1 MKPFIS
7 NTAQVKNYNTKIIKN
22 ALKGLSSGTKN
33 TISKITGLSVATCN
47 TILNELDA
55 SGEILE
61 VEIESSSSVGR
72 PAKAYKFNENYSYIC
87 CIYMIYE
94 NNKKILNYAIVNLL
108 GNIIEEKSLLKETID
123 YSEIEGLIEGLTLK
137 YPNIEGIGIGIPGVV
152 TKSNI
157 IDFCDIEELAGC
169 PLADQLTNKFRKCV
183 VIENDMN
190 LIAYGFYQAGEYEE
204 STSIAV
210 VSFFKDN
217 WPGSGI
223 IVDGHIIHGSTNF
236 AGEVSYLPFG
246 CTHEEQKKI
255 LSYREG
261 IIPIVSKTICSLSAI
276 INPQTI
282 IMTGTL
288 LTASLL
294 DEIHASVN
302 EIIPERHI
310 PQIILENNI
319 NKYYLNGLSSMTLET
334 LNN

>member
-1 MKPFIS
+1 MKPTVS

-22 ALKGLSSGTKN
+22 ALKALPSGTKN

-55 SGEILE
+55 SREILE

-87 CIYMIYE
+87 CLYMVYE

-108 GNIIEEKSLLKETID
+108 GTVMEEKSMEKETID
-123 YSEIEGLIEGLTLK
+123 YSEIENLIEILIAK

-152 TKSNI
+152 TKANI

-169 PLADQLTNKFRKCV
+169 PLAEQLTNKFDKSV

-190 LIAYGFYQAGEYEE
+190 LTAYGFYQAGEYEE
-204 STSIAV
+204 NTSIAV
-210 VSFFKDN
+210 ISFFKDN

-223 IVDGHIIHGSTNF
+223 IVDGHIIHGNTNF
-236 AGEVSYLPFG
+236 AGEVSYLPLG

-288 LTASLL
+288 LTDSLL
-294 DEIHASVN
+294 DEIQDSVS
-302 EIIPERHI
+302 EIIPKRHI
-310 PQIILENNI
+310 PQIILENNTL
-319 NKYYLNGLSSMTLET
+319 KYYLNGLSSITLEAI
-334 LNN
+334 NN

>member
-1 MKPFIS
+1 MKPIIS
-7 NTAQVKNYNTKIIKN
+7 NTAQVKNYNIKIIKN
-22 ALKGLSSGTKN
+22 ALKALPSGTKN

-55 SGEILE
+55 SREILE
-61 VEIESSSSVGR
+61 VESEYSSVGR
-72 PAKAYKFNENYSYIC
+72 PAKAYRFNENYSYIC

-94 NNKKILNYAIVNLL
+94 NNEKILNYAVTNLL
-108 GNIIEEKSLLKETID
+108 GNIIEEQSIIKETID
-123 YSEIEGLIEGLTLK
+123 SIVIEKLIEILVLK

-157 IDFCDIEELAGC
+157 IDFCDIEELSNCA
-169 PLADQLTNKFRKCV
+169 LAEQLTNKFGKYV

-217 WPGSGI
+217 LPGSGI
-223 IVDGHIIHGSTNF
+223 IVDGHIIHGNTNF

-246 CTHEEQKKI
+246 CTHEQQKEI
-255 LSYREG
+255 LKDRKG
-261 IIPIVSKTICSLSAI
+261 IIKIVSNTICSLAAV

-282 IMTGTL
+282 VIIGTI
-288 LTASLL
+288 LTDDILK
-294 DEIHASVN
+294 EICDSVD
-302 EIIPERHI
+302 EIIPKKHI
-310 PQIILENNI
+310 PQILLEHNVNN
-319 NKYYLNGLSSMTLET
+319 YYLNGLSSMTLES

>member
-1 MKPFIS
+1 MKPIIS
-7 NTAQVKNYNTKIIKN
+7 NTSQVKNYNIKIIKN
-22 ALKGLSSGTKN
+22 AFKALPSGTKN

-61 VEIESSSSVGR
+61 VDSQYSSVGR
-72 PAKAYKFNENYSYIC
+72 PAKAYRFNENYSYIC

-94 NNKKILNYAIVNLL
+94 NNEKILNYAVVNLL
-108 GNIIEEKSLLKETID
+108 GNIIEEQSIIEETID
-123 YSEIEGLIEGLTLK
+123 YDVIEKLVESLVFN

-152 TKSNI
+152 TKSNM
-157 IDFCDIEELAGC
+157 IDFCDIDELANC
-169 PLADQLTNKFRKCV
+169 ALAEKLTNKFGKYV

-190 LIAYGFYQAGEYEE
+190 LIAYGFYQTGEYEE

-217 WPGSGI
+217 LPGSGI

-246 CTHEEQKKI
+246 CTHEQQKEI
-255 LSYREG
+255 LKDRNG
-261 IIPIVSKTICSLSAI
+261 IIKIVSKTICSLTAV

-282 IMTGTL
+282 VLIGTI
-288 LTASLL
+288 LTDDILKGIC
-294 DEIHASVN
+294 DSVG
-302 EIIPERHI
+302 EIIPKKHI
-310 PQIILENNI
+310 PQIQLKHDI
-319 NKYYLNGLSSMTLET
+319 NKYYLNGLSSMTLEY

>member
-1 MKPFIS
+1 MKPTII
-7 NTAQVKNYNTKIIKN
+7 NTAEVKNYNTRIIKN
-22 ALKGLSSGTKN
+22 ALKALPSGTKN

-47 TILNELDA
+47 TILNELDT

-61 VEIESSSSVGR
+61 VEIESSCSVGR
-72 PAKAYKFNENYSYIC
+72 PAKAYKFNENYSYVF
-87 CIYMIYE
+87 CIYLIYE

-108 GNIIEEKSLLKETID
+108 GTVIEEKSTEKEIID
-123 YSEIEGLIEGLTLK
+123 YSEIENLIEKLIAK
-137 YPNIEGIGIGIPGVV
+137 YPNIQGIGIGIPGVV

-169 PLADQLTNKFRKCV
+169 PLAELLINKFGKSV

-190 LIAYGFYQAGEYEE
+190 LTAYGFYETGEYEE
-204 STSIAV
+204 NTSIAV
-210 VSFFKDN
+210 VAFFKDN

-246 CTHEEQKKI
+246 CTHEEQKRI

-261 IIPIVSKTICSLSAI
+261 IIPIVSKTICSLSAV
-276 INPQTI
+276 INPKTI
-282 IMTGTL
+282 ILTGTL
-288 LTASLL
+288 LTDSLL
-294 DEIHASVN
+294 SEILASVS

-310 PQIILENNI
+310 PEITLQNNI
-319 NKYYLNGLSSMTLET
+319 NKYYLYGLSSMTLKA
-334 LNN
+334 LND

>member
-1 MKPFIS
+1 MKPIIS
-7 NTAQVKNYNTKIIKN
+7 NTSQVKNYNIKIIKN
-22 ALKGLSSGTKN
+22 AFKALPSGTKN

-55 SGEILE
+55 LGEILE
-61 VEIESSSSVGR
+61 VESEYSSVGR
-72 PAKAYKFNENYSYIC
+72 PAKAYRFNENYSYIC

-94 NNKKILNYAIVNLL
+94 NNEKILNYAVVNLL
-108 GNIIEEKSLLKETID
+108 GNIIEEHSIIKETID
-123 YSEIEGLIEGLTLK
+123 YDVVEKLVESLLLK

-157 IDFCDIEELAGC
+157 IDFCDIEELGNCA
-169 PLADQLTNKFRKCV
+169 LAKQLTNKFRKYV

-204 STSIAV
+204 TTSIAV

-223 IVDGHIIHGSTNF
+223 IVDGHIIHGNTNF

-246 CTHEEQKKI
+246 YTHEQQKEI
-255 LSYREG
+255 LKDRNG
-261 IIPIVSKTICSLSAI
+261 IIKIVSKTICSLTAV

-282 IMTGTL
+282 VMIGTI
-288 LTASLL
+288 LTDDILK
-294 DEIHASVN
+294 EICDSVG
-302 EIIPERHI
+302 EIIPRKHI
-310 PQIILENNI
+310 PQIQLEHDI
-319 NKYYLNGLSSMTLET
+319 NKYYLYGLSSMTLET